1 MAAVPVTRSWHIRR
15 PLHSFCATSPLFV
28 FGLHSPRL
36 SSRISLRRRSVQHDL
51 SATAPAPASAAARN
65 MPAHRNTPHGQPHCV
80 HTCNPLSTV
89 ACRSCMPNDSAAS
102 LPHTAAAR
110 NDITTATTNGRTVN
124 RPRNRI
130 LCLPIKN
137 NSSPLHRAAGKNP
150 LSEGCRPH
158 ARQQQP
164 VPDLRTRSR
173 HVPYASSPYRFR
185 SNRNR
190 H

>member
-65 MPAHRNTPHGQPHCV
+65 MPAHRNTPYGQTHCV

-130 LCLPIKN
+130 LCL
-137 NSSPLHRAAGKNP
+137 A
-150 LSEGCRPH
+150 
-158 ARQQQP
+158 
-164 VPDLRTRSR
+164 
-173 HVPYASSPYRFR
+173 ASSQPPPLPAHKKQFFPAASGSGEESIVGRLPAACAATAA
-185 SNRNR
+185 SPGS
-190 H
+190 